1 MSFINVNHAVQNI
14 DADFLENV
22 TKIDV
27 ALPCETALTIRNKKD
42 PGSKRSYVLGD
53 ACHLIKLNVFE
64 QTLFIRCDEKDHAKL
79 NKIMLVLC
87 LPETKDLSI
96 DNGCKQRLLSSLESR
111 IETEK
116 IKLINRSDAGMSFV
130 GMAKNARI
138 RTYAAGYVTARNL
151 HSKNVEVYIA
161 ERSTATVNVQ
171 TDHQVACDSFGNGRL
186 YVHTT
191 RIPKPLPENPRL
203 TYVKVMGSK
212 NTSDTIST

>member
-14 DADFLENV
+14 DADLLENV

-27 ALPCETALTIRNKKD
+27 ALPCETALTIKSKKD
-42 PGSKRSYVLGD
+42 FGSKKSYVLGD

-64 QTLFIRCDEKDHAKL
+64 QTLFIRCDEKDHDQL
-79 NKIMLVLC
+79 NKIILVLT
-87 LPETKDLSI
+87 LPDTKEVSI
-96 DNGCKQRLLSSLESR
+96 DNACKQRLLTSLESR
-111 IETEK
+111 PEPEM

-138 RTYAAGYVTARNL
+138 RTYAAGYVSARNL

-161 ERSTATVNVQ
+161 ERSTATINIQ
-171 TDHQVACDSFGNGRL
+171 TDHKVVCDHFGNGRL
-186 YVHTT
+186 YVHTA

-203 TYVKVMGSK
+203 VYVKVMGSK
-212 NTSDTIST
+212 NTNDAINA